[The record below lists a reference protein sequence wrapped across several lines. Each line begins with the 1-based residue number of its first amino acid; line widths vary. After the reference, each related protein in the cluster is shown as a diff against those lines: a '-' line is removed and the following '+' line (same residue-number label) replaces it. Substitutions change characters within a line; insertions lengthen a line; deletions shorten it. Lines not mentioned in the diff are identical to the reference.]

1 MKNLNSNFFNG
12 FLVLEENYYREFSVK
27 LHVLQR
33 KHLNIYLKNTSR
45 FQKIL
50 TTTQYVGYI
59 QLSYE
64 TFPSFIFGKLA
75 KLQAKK
81 RFCPLKISTTVQEM
95 DILQK
100 LIWAKRTIG
109 TIGTNFYKRNCC
121 IFSSFVLKLMKL
133 VRWKVKPNLHPR
145 DNSFK
150 FNSIKRKISIHFGCL
165 EVPFK

>member
-50 TTTQYVGYI
+50 SITQYEGQI

-64 TFPSFIFGKLA
+64 TFPSFFFSILT

-81 RFCPLKISTTVQEM
+81 RFCLLKISATVPS
-95 DILQK
+95 
-100 LIWAKRTIG
+100 R
-109 TIGTNFYKRNCC
+109 
-121 IFSSFVLKLMKL
+121 IFHFHEKWTLYFDLFC
-133 VRWKVKPNLHPR
+133 PNYIAWCT
-145 DNSFK
+145 
-150 FNSIKRKISIHFGCL
+150 SIKLHILKIIQLHF
-165 EVPFK
+165 FKTPTFFLQRNFLQLIL